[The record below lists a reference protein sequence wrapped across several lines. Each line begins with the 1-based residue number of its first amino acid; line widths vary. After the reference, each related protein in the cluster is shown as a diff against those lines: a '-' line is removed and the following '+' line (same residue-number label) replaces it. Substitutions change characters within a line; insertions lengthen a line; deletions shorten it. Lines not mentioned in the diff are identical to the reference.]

1 MNMWPE
7 GNTSGNN
14 TPSYRLTL
22 AGVDITPRFN
32 GRLSSLSLTDSRDGT
47 SDQLDI
53 TLVNHDGRTPIP
65 ENGKTLSLAIGWH
78 DDLIEKGD
86 FIINE
91 VEITGP
97 PDIVIVRAR
106 AVDTTATL
114 PGQKTRSWHRTTIGE
129 IVDKIAAE
137 HSLAPACG
145 ENFRAIRV
153 SHIDQTS
160 ESDINFLIR
169 LGERF
174 DAVASIKA
182 GRLLFVKKGQS
193 TSASGTPLPAISIL
207 KQEVSSFNYVRTVS
221 DSYAGVKAH
230 YNEKSGAKYKYV
242 IAGSGDN
249 VRELK
254 ATYATKDDAAAAAE
268 AEWARIK
275 RGVEGLDMAL
285 AMGRADI
292 LVESP
297 IETIGFDDTITDK
310 KWTATE
316 VTHRLSSTGYQTDL
330 RCEIAELGKI

>member
-1 MNMWPE
+1 MITWADSAA
-7 GNTSGNN
+7 SGNN

-65 ENGKTLSLAIGWH
+65 ENGKKLSIAIGWNN
-78 DDLIEKGD
+78 DLTEKGD

-97 PDIVIVRAR
+97 PDIITVRAR

-137 HSLAPACG
+137 HSLISACS
-145 ENFRAIRV
+145 ESFRAARV
-153 SHIDQTS
+153 NHIDQTS
-160 ESDINFLIR
+160 ESDLNFLIR
-169 LGERF
+169 LGERN
-174 DAVASIKA
+174 DAIASIKA

-193 TSASGTPLPAISIL
+193 TSASGTALPTISIE
-207 KQEVSSFNYVRTVS
+207 KRSVSNFSYVRTVS

-230 YNEKSGAKYKYV
+230 YNEKKGAKYKYV

-297 IETIGFDDTITDK
+297 INAQGFGELIDDQQ
-310 KWTATE
+310 WVATE
-316 VTHRLSSTGYQTDL
+316 ITHRLDSIGFITSIK
-330 RCEIAELGKI
+330 CEVKQ